1 MRRLLIL
8 SMAVFLYAGCS
19 REAPPPPSSEPETP
33 APFAAGR
40 LFVTNENG
48 GDITVIDVAAA
59 RAVATI
65 PVGKRPRGIRVSPD
79 GSTLFIALS
88 GSPSA
93 PPGVDESTLPP
104 PDKKADGIGVV
115 SVAEQ
120 RLLRVIRAGSD
131 PEQTAVSADGT
142 RLFVANEDTGELTVV
157 SVDDGRVLATFKV
170 GDEPEGVDL
179 RPDGRV
185 VYVTSEEDSQITA
198 IDAIDLKL
206 LKSFKVGPRPRS
218 TAFLPDS
225 SRAYVT
231 AENGSGVWVVDAMK
245 HAVLDVI
252 KLTGEMV
259 RPMGAVAS
267 PDGVYVFIS
276 TGRGRNVVIID
287 TKTNQPVGSIQVGER
302 PWGIAVSPD
311 GKTVFTANGP
321 SNDVSFVDVESRS
334 VKATVKVGDRPWGVV
349 FVP

>member
-104 PDKKADGIGVV
+104 PDKKADGTNGGKDED
-115 SVAEQ
+115 A
-120 RLLRVIRAGSD
+120 AD
-131 PEQTAVSADGT
+131 PKEYFGYKRDLES
-142 RLFVANEDTGELTVV
+142 LCEFM
-157 SVDDGRVLATFKV
+157 GR
-170 GDEPEGVDL
+170 
-179 RPDGRV
+179 
-185 VYVTSEEDSQITA
+185 
-198 IDAIDLKL
+198 
-206 LKSFKVGPRPRS
+206 
-218 TAFLPDS
+218 
-225 SRAYVT
+225 
-231 AENGSGVWVVDAMK
+231 
-245 HAVLDVI
+245 
-252 KLTGEMV
+252 
-259 RPMGAVAS
+259 
-267 PDGVYVFIS
+267 
-276 TGRGRNVVIID
+276 
-287 TKTNQPVGSIQVGER
+287 
-302 PWGIAVSPD
+302 
-311 GKTVFTANGP
+311 
-321 SNDVSFVDVESRS
+321 
-334 VKATVKVGDRPWGVV
+334 
-349 FVP
+349 